1 MKSIDGRLSKL
12 EHRFGIASNAT
23 RYLVILIEG
32 GAGPAQDAYLEIL
45 DEAGFFPATG
55 SYMVDFTLTP
65 RGLNA
70 KDAEKFVRENGARIC
85 GSCRLRGPEEQCE
98 A

>member
-1 MKSIDGRLSKL
+1 MKSIDGRVSKL
-12 EHRFGIASNAT
+12 EHRFGMAGSAT
-23 RYLVILIEG
+23 RFLVILIEG

-55 SYMVDFTLTP
+55 SYMVDFTLIP

-70 KDAEKFVRENGARIC
+70 KEAEKFVRENGAMIC
-85 GSCRLRGPEEQCE
+85 GSGRMQLPCIARSD
-98 A
+98 